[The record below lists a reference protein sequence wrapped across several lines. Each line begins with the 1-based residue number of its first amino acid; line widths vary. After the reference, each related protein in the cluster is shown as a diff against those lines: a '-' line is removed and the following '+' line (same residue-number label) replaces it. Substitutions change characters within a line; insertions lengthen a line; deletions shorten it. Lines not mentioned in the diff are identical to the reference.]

1 MGSWFSIDSF
11 RIYFDVTP
19 DLLVRRYVFRA
30 RARNLNELFQNR
42 SWRSCTNAVT
52 LNYRK
57 GAVADGENSDLY
69 GAFLCALTFSSLLL
83 LGIKMST
90 TPWHVRVLF
99 PTVPLPHAIFEH
111 DGFQSDTTRI
121 GHCLTVAF
129 GYWALGALIY
139 HGLTAALDARS
150 SFVQALSLT
159 VHVCAH
165 AYVHVLSVRSS
176 DRR

>member
-1 MGSWFSIDSF
+1 VGSWFSIDSF

-90 TPWHVRVLF
+90 TPWHVRYSF
-99 PTVPLPHAIFEH
+99 PPCHYRTPFLNTMVFRAI
-111 DGFQSDTTRI
+111 R
-121 GHCLTVAF
+121 
-129 GYWALGALIY
+129 
-139 HGLTAALDARS
+139 HGLVIVLRS
-150 SFVQALSLT
+150 LLAT
-159 VHVCAH
+159 GRW
-165 AYVHVLSVRSS
+165 VR
-176 DRR
+176 

>member
-99 PTVPLPHAIFEH
+99 PTAARTRHKRTPFLNTMIFRA
-111 DGFQSDTTRI
+111 TR
-121 GHCLTVAF
+121 
-129 GYWALGALIY
+129 
-139 HGLTAALDARS
+139 HG
-150 SFVQALSLT
+150 V
-159 VHVCAH
+159 VIV
-165 AYVHVLSVRSS
+165 
-176 DRR
+176 

>member
-30 RARNLNELFQNR
+30 RRPEFERTRFHNR

-99 PTVPLPHAIFEH
+99 PT
-111 DGFQSDTTRI
+111 
-121 GHCLTVAF
+121 
-129 GYWALGALIY
+129 
-139 HGLTAALDARS
+139 AA
-150 SFVQALSLT
+150 
-159 VHVCAH
+159 
-165 AYVHVLSVRSS
+165 
-176 DRR
+176 